1 MKSGRAAHAGARI
14 TPGDSELRDPQPSRP
29 STALERHRLGG
40 SGRQTDQGQA
50 QSLSSEALS
59 QPCEHPEGRSDPKP
73 PAPARPTCGKSRRPV
88 WSPSNVLLPSVSA
101 AGWTPWLPHGGEG
114 RVTTASQ
121 GAVSSHCRHGTF
133 RSLFHSGTVTAMFEM
148 VAVRPAWVLVTT
160 RSRALS

>member
-1 MKSGRAAHAGARI
+1 MLPTRGPASRRGTWSFGIPSPAGPPLRRKGIVSGVA
-14 TPGDSELRDPQPSRP
+14 D
-29 STALERHRLGG
+29 
-40 SGRQTDQGQA
+40 GRQTCPALQGQA

-73 PAPARPTCGKSRRPV
+73 PAPARPTRGKSRRPV
-88 WSPSNVLLPSVSA
+88 CSPSNVLLPSVSA
-101 AGWTPWLPHGGEG
+101 ASWTPWLPHGGEG

-121 GAVSSHCRHGTF
+121 GAVSSHCRRGTF